1 MYLNVFR
8 LIYNVFDRLFGCH
21 ECIVPLTPWCAGLFE
36 FLVEN
41 SKPPSKVRAQDM
53 RHILLVLP
61 FLLHDL
67 VREEVENF
75 NSKHQECQPLVNP
88 SSELIDVTLLLLT
101 WYRLFRRSEPAKDD
115 EDLLEL
121 KELRDRYLNPPE
133 HIKYRLK

>member
-1 MYLNVFR
+1 MYLDVFR
-8 LIYNVFDRLFGCH
+8 LIYNVFIRLFGRH

-36 FLVEN
+36 YLVEN

-67 VREEVENF
+67 VREEVEDY
-75 NSKHQECQPLVNP
+75 NSKHQECQALVDP

-115 EDLLEL
+115 EDLREL
-121 KELRDRYLNPPE
+121 KELGDRYLNTPE
-133 HIKYRLK
+133 YI